1 MPRRLILA
9 AVLLTFLMLGTAAVW
24 TLSHRLDIRRP
35 SDAALFEQWAR
46 GTDAAEVAGF
56 RRFLAREGVADV
68 VPLAE
73 LLRSD
78 ARWRRCNLAPFAVPP
93 RGQWRNIA
101 PTLRYVRDHVVPQV
115 GRVRVVSA
123 YRDPVANR
131 CFGGASESRHLRFA
145 ALDLEPAASLDRP
158 KLVVRLCQLHAR
170 TGRRYAVGLGVYK
183 GLRFHIDTAGFRR
196 WGHDFRAATSPCLN
210 NS

>member
-9 AVLLTFLMLGTAAVW
+9 AVLLTLLMLGMAAIW
-24 TLSHRLDIRRP
+24 ILSHQLDKGRP

-46 GTDAAEVAGF
+46 GAESPEVAAF
-56 RRFLAREGVADV
+56 RRFLAQEGVADV

-78 ARWRRCNLAPFAVPP
+78 ARWRRCDLAPFAVPP

-145 ALDLEPAASLDRP
+145 ALDLEPVASLERP
-158 KLVVRLCQLHAR
+158 ELVARLCRLHAR
-170 TGRRYAVGLGVYK
+170 NGQRFAVGLGIYK
-183 GLRFHIDTAGFRR
+183 GVRFHIDTAGYRR
-196 WGHDFRAATSPCLN
+196 WGHDFRAATSPCAQ
-210 NS
+210 

>member
-9 AVLLTFLMLGTAAVW
+9 AVLLTFLMLGIAAIW
-24 TLSHRLDIRRP
+24 ILLPQLDKGRP

-46 GTDAAEVAGF
+46 GDDAVEVAKF
-56 RRFLAREGVADV
+56 RRFLAQQGVADV

-78 ARWRRCNLAPFAVPP
+78 ARWRRCDSAPFAVPP

-101 PTLRYVRDHVVPQV
+101 PTLRYVRDHVVPHV

-158 KLVVRLCQLHAR
+158 ELVVRLCRLHAR
-170 TGRRYAVGLGVYK
+170 TGQRNAVGLGVYK
-183 GLRFHIDTAGFRR
+183 GVRFHIDTAGYRR
-196 WGHDFRAATSPCLN
+196 WGHDFRAATSPCAQ
-210 NS
+210 

>member
-9 AVLLTFLMLGTAAVW
+9 AGLLTSLMLGLAAMW
-24 TLSHRLDIRRP
+24 TLSHQLDKGRP
-35 SDAALFEQWAR
+35 SDAALFELWAR
-46 GTDAAEVAGF
+46 GPDAAEVAGF
-56 RRFLAREGVADV
+56 RRFLAQQGVADV

-78 ARWRRCNLAPFAVPP
+78 ARWRRCDLAPFAVPP

-123 YRDPVANR
+123 FRDPVANR

-145 ALDLEPAASLDRP
+145 ALDLEPAAALERAE
-158 KLVVRLCQLHAR
+158 LVPRLCQLHAR
-170 TGRRYAVGLGVYK
+170 NGQRFAVGLGIYK
-183 GLRFHIDTAGFRR
+183 GVRFHIDTAGYRR
-196 WGHDFRAATSPCLN
+196 WGHDFRAATSPCA
-210 NS
+210 